1 MITTGRRPRR
11 GEFMRIFAAVLGTVL
26 VAAFTFPA
34 SATVRISSDPG
45 GQIGAYLQRFESLRV
60 SGQNV
65 IIDGPCLSACTLVL
79 GAIPRDHLCFTS
91 RARLGFH
98 SAWRPGE
105 FGRPVESLAGT
116 ELMMTNYPQWVRD
129 WIARRGGLSPHL
141 IYLTGSELA
150 SMYPACPEGA
160 QGVAAGRDAG
170 PAHAVSTPLT
180 SMFASRRKARL
191 KPLP

>member
-1 MITTGRRPRR
+1 
-11 GEFMRIFAAVLGTVL
+11 MRISAAVLGTVL

-34 SATVRISSDPG
+34 SATVRIASDPG

-79 GAIPRDHLCFTS
+79 GVIPRDHLCVTS

-98 SAWRPGE
+98 AAWRPNE
-105 FGRPVESLAGT
+105 FGRPVESRAGT
-116 ELMMTNYPQWVRD
+116 ELMMANYPQWVRD

-141 IYLTGSELA
+141 IYLTGGELA
-150 SMYPACPEGA
+150 SMYAACLERG

-170 PAHAVSTPLT
+170 PAHEVSTPLN
-180 SMFASRRKARL
+180 SMFASRRNARL